1 MASEWTGVGR
11 SESNLI
17 RKLLFD
23 SGVLDPKWILRK
35 DVLSMKQANEMLL
48 ALDDDEFFTLV
59 KRVAAEALLERW
71 TTRPNASDE
80 VR

>member
-11 SESNLI
+11 SESKLI

-23 SGVLDPKWILRK
+23 SGVLDPKWIVRK